1 MGYDVSFHPVPLEL
15 IQERLIPYLLGEGSL
30 EDLLQTAVRRV
41 RVRARAKAWAQAV
54 QRLESPPRR
63 FDPSLHLWGRP
74 FFLVVDDT
82 DGALD
87 AYEQYL
93 RATPEQADALAAEQL
108 HALAPG
114 LTEGVRARLVAP
126 PEPAEDALRGELLW
140 RLDILRQAV
149 AAVRQGQPQ
158 IEAGGRVHD
167 PSALLRREVPFA
179 VLSFA
184 AALYPG
190 WMSRGATWPSGL
202 LDEVPLPTRPF
213 FDRPTAL
220 LGKLPAGLPAQGWF
234 LYPTIVENFMVGGL
248 TSPSYAGPLRR
259 YLVDHQGAL
268 LSAQPEGGREELRR
282 ELRKIDEALA
292 MAQRKGWAFTEATE
306 LYSAAQGQL
315 N

>member
-1 MGYDVSFHPVPLEL
+1 
-15 IQERLIPYLLGEGSL
+15 
-30 EDLLQTAVRRV
+30 
-41 RVRARAKAWAQAV
+41 
-54 QRLESPPRR
+54 
-63 FDPSLHLWGRP
+63 LHLWGRP

-93 RATPEQADALAAEQL
+93 RATPEQADSLAAEQL

-259 YLVDHQGAL
+259 YLADHQGAL